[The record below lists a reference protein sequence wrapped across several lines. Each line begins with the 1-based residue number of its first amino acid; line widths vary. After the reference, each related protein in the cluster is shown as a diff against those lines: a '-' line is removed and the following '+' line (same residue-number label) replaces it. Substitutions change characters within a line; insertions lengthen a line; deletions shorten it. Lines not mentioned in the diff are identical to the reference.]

1 MTELLGVSSLL
12 FVLIAS
18 AAPAPQ
24 PLLRTTTMKS
34 ADAFASCFAGT
45 QDKAAK
51 AWAFL
56 PRESGGTFTNVGASG
71 TAAPY
76 WVQVKTGI
84 HGGNVRLFSDG
95 GADASSSLIRAVEQ
109 CR

>member
-1 MTELLGVSSLL
+1 
-12 FVLIAS
+12 
-18 AAPAPQ
+18 
-24 PLLRTTTMKS
+24 
-34 ADAFASCFAGT
+34 
-45 QDKAAK
+45 
-51 AWAFL
+51 L